1 MQKSSFFER
10 SPIRSRSQSDWAA
23 FAIRLGCVRNLIGL
37 RSQSDWTAFGERWQK
52 FSFKYPFVAVVCN
65 NRA

>member
-37 RSQSDWTAFGERWQK
+37 RSQSDWMRSENDDKSLVLNT
-52 FSFKYPFVAVVCN
+52 PL
-65 NRA
+65 

>member
-37 RSQSDWTAFGERWQK
+37 RSENDDKSLVLNT
-52 FSFKYPFVAVVCN
+52 PL
-65 NRA
+65 

>member
-10 SPIRSRSQSDWAA
+10 SPIRSRSQSDRAA

-37 RSQSDWTAFGERWQK
+37 RSQSDRTAFGER
-52 FSFKYPFVAVVCN
+52 
-65 NRA
+65 

>member
-23 FAIRLGCVRNLIGL
+23 FAIRFVRIRNLIGL
-37 RSQSDWTAFGERWQK
+37 RSQSDRTAFGER
-52 FSFKYPFVAVVCN
+52 
-65 NRA
+65 